1 MDVSLSLTWWYM
13 KTFSSKQLHTNDGDE
28 VKICILLYS
37 YDSRSN
43 SNPLIDSCCLLLL
56 LKKVMQTML
65 LSAFVHLLGWD
76 GQRLGIR
83 VTGRQWKWQRRRPN
97 DDVRSPS
104 TIAKQFSESFL
115 FVPILKHQYTCKH
128 DRNSRSVCVIFHV
141 CKQYDNIPEL
151 QMLWVHCQRW
161 HRQFIAVIS

>member
-1 MDVSLSLTWWYM
+1 M

-65 LSAFVHLLGWD
+65 SAFVHLLASIVVVHEVVEG
-76 GQRLGIR
+76 
-83 VTGRQWKWQRRRPN
+83 
-97 DDVRSPS
+97 SP
-104 TIAKQFSESFL
+104 
-115 FVPILKHQYTCKH
+115 CC
-128 DRNSRSVCVIFHV
+128 RSVCVCSNNF
-141 CKQYDNIPEL
+141 CKVFY
-151 QMLWVHCQRW
+151 
-161 HRQFIAVIS
+161 